1 MLIFT
6 IKLCERIFFILVY
19 LSHLYS
25 DMCFLAIAVALFYLK
40 WLIMLNLLMV
50 TNATMMPHMFKTS
63 TLHFKKK
70 NNAMNNV

>member
-1 MLIFT
+1 
-6 IKLCERIFFILVY
+6 
-19 LSHLYS
+19 
-25 DMCFLAIAVALFYLK
+25 MCFLAIAVALFYLK